1 MRPVAND
8 EHNINLRDLE
18 FENKVWKNKLE
29 YLIREINIY
38 IHHLEAFQFELKE
51 SISEPLLQES
61 LIELNEDNLS
71 ANSLMKKV
79 IIQEEEIPMY
89 IKDFPIDQHHEL
101 FTEHQSL
108 EREVT
113 AFYEAHKQ
121 CINAIRTQYSAM
133 LRI

>member
-1 MRPVAND
+1 MRPAAT
-8 EHNINLRDLE
+8 EGHNINLRDLE

-29 YLIREINIY
+29 YLIREISIY

-61 LIELNEDNLS
+61 LIELNENNSS
-71 ANSLMKKV
+71 ANSLMKKAIV
-79 IIQEEEIPMY
+79 QEEEIPMY

-101 FTEHQSL
+101 YTEHQAL
-108 EREVT
+108 ESEMSE
-113 AFYEAHKQ
+113 FYETHKQ
-121 CINAIRTQYSAM
+121 CIHAIRTQYSAM